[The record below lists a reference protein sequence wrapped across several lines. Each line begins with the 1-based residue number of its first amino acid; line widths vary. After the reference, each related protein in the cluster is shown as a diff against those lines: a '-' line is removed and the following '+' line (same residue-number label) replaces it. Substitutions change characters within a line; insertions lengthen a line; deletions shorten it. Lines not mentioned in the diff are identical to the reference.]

1 MGMREETVIVSL
13 VEEVT
18 EKAAIAVGNKGFS
31 SSFLDVP
38 AAAAA
43 STREELKW
51 ASVGLSESMGVI
63 GGIWS
68 KRKE

>member
-1 MGMREETVIVSL
+1 MGMREETVMVSL
-13 VEEVT
+13 VDEVT
-18 EKAAIAVGNKGFS
+18 EKAAIAAGSKGFS
-31 SSFLDVP
+31 SSFFDVP
-38 AAAAA
+38 AAAA